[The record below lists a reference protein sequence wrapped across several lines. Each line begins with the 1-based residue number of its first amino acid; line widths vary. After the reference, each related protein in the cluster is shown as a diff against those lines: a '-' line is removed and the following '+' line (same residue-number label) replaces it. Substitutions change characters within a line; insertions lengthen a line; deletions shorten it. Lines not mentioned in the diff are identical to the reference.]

1 MTENHDYYPGQKL
14 SWYHGH
20 AYLKVVKVLEV
31 EPDRVRVQG
40 MSSTYWIRKTTL
52 ERAREIFPW
61 ILTVW
66 KHLLFTIQP
75 DSRTLTCSF

>member
-52 ERAREIFPW
+52 EKNLGKP
-61 ILTVW
+61 
-66 KHLLFTIQP
+66 QP
-75 DSRTLTCSF
+75 KAPTLDINNGV